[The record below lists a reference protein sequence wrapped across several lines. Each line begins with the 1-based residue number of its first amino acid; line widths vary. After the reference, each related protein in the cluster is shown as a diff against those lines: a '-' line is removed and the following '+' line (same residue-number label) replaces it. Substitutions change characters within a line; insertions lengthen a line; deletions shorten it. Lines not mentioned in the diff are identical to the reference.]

1 MSYYRTCPSCGAAL
15 DPGERCDCQSRT
27 ESEARKG
34 KEKAAQ
40 GATNTQDGK
49 VETGLTAHIS
59 TFSLSDNRE
68 ENQVWKR

>member
-15 DPGERCDCQSRT
+15 DPGERCDCQ
-27 ESEARKG
+27 RKG

-59 TFSLSDNRE
+59 TSSLSDNRE